1 MKYPPISGTKEA
13 EGRHGIVSFQFVKVC
28 FGARNVVNLVND
40 PCEFA
45 KNIPLLLVKVVDRYL
60 ITFSSFH

>member
-13 EGRHGIVSFQFVKVC
+13 EGRHGIVSFHFVKVC
-28 FGARNVVNLVND
+28 FRARNVVNLVND
-40 PCEFA
+40 PCEFE